1 MGKTN
6 GFSTKETGP
15 DTTEN
20 LCILSTPFAH
30 EIPNEFVGL
39 AFYSFTNEF
48 SWYNQ
53 VPIAKED

>member
-6 GFSTKETGP
+6 GCSTKETGP

-20 LCILSTPFAH
+20 LCMLSTPFAH
-30 EIPNEFVGL
+30 EIINEFVGHE
-39 AFYSFTNEF
+39 FYSFWNGF

-53 VPIAKED
+53 VSIAK